1 MTKADRPSIR
11 DTIDCYTSLH
21 GSGTPG
27 HYFEDAVKMGVTKVN
42 INSDMRIAYREA
54 LERAFR
60 ENPAEYS
67 VAKLIDKHVVDAVE
81 AVR

>member
-1 MTKADRPSIR
+1 
-11 DTIDCYTSLH
+11 
-21 GSGTPG
+21 
-27 HYFEDAVKMGVTKVN
+27 MGVTKVN